1 MPMNSLLKELRD
13 WQIKPVYD
21 FGRITLTGGDKTARA
36 HYQRIL
42 DENDGLQIQLILDLV
57 KCDRDVRDCVEE
69 RAAIRWADGLP
80 GDLESAVRCNF

>member
-1 MPMNSLLKELRD
+1 MPMNSLLKELQN
-13 WQIKPVYD
+13 WQIKPTYN
-21 FGRITLTGGDKTARA
+21 FGRITLIGGDKTARA

-42 DENDGLQIQLILDLV
+42 DENDELQIQLILDLV

>member
-1 MPMNSLLKELRD
+1 MNSLLKELRD

-21 FGRITLTGGDKTARA
+21 FGRITLTGGDKTARE

-42 DENDGLQIQLILDLV
+42 DENDEIQIQLILDLA
-57 KCDRDVRDCVEE
+57 KCDQDVRDCVEE

-80 GDLESAVRCNF
+80 GDFESAVRCNFR